1 MRVQFAEIG
10 GVPTRYYYEGSGA
23 PLMLVHGAGVSGD
36 SWLRNVDALA
46 QDFQVVAPDTMGH
59 GFTGTGAYTGGP
71 PHPYMVDHLI
81 ALADHVGF
89 KKFAMAGSSFG
100 AMLSIL
106 THFKIK
112 DRVEKLILISSGSS
126 TLSEEEHLKSV
137 QNAYK
142 NGMSAMTDPTL
153 ENCRARLGRIFYDPK
168 KIPEELLW
176 MQVTLYARPGVKDHY
191 ERRMKGMMDPAARQ
205 YRVAERMR
213 EISVP
218 TLLVWGLNDPRVI
231 YSRAV
236 EAANQIGRSTLVGF
250 PECGHEP
257 HIEHWER
264 FNAIARKFLKGER
277 IKDDREAGQGAEFGS
292 STAAE

>member
-1 MRVQFAEIG
+1 MRVKFAEVG
-10 GVPTRYYYEGSGA
+10 GIPTRYYYEGSGA

-36 SWLRNVDALA
+36 SWLRNIDELARDFSIVAL
-46 QDFQVVAPDTMGH
+46 DTMGH

-71 PHPYMVDHLI
+71 PHAYMVDHLI
-81 ALADHVGF
+81 ALANHVGF
-89 KKFAMAGSSFG
+89 DKFSLAGSSFG

-142 NGMSAMTDPTL
+142 NGMSAMENPTY
-153 ENCRARLGRIFYDPK
+153 ENCRARLGRIFFDPS

-176 MQVTLYARPGVKDHY
+176 MQVTLYARPGVKDNY
-191 ERRMKGMMDPAARQ
+191 EKRMKGMMDPAAKKF
-205 YRVAERMR
+205 RVAERMH
-213 EISVP
+213 EITVP

-231 YSRAV
+231 YGRAV
-236 EAANQIGRSTLVGF
+236 EAANQIKQSTLVGF

-257 HIEHWER
+257 HIEHWQR
-264 FNAIARKFLKGER
+264 FNTVARKFLKDEQ
-277 IKDDREAGQGAEFGS
+277 IKDDRQFGQGAEFGAI
-292 STAAE
+292 AAE